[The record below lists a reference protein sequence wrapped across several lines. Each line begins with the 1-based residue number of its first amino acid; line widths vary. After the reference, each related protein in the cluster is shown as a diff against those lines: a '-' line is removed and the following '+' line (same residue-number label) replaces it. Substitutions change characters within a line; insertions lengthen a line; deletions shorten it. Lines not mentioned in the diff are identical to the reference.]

1 MTKNKTLE
9 CLEQHPR
16 MIGFLFTMGMVMM
29 QAGNVAANAASTN
42 GP

>member
-1 MTKNKTLE
+1 MSKNKTVE
-9 CLEQHPR
+9 ILEQHPR

-29 QAGNVAANAASTN
+29 QAGNVAADANATN